1 MTYFVTNSKY
11 LRTTSKERRTS
22 VQNVIYSNKDWLKPR
37 GLNTRPATRHS
48 KPAVKVD
55 YYG

>member
-22 VQNVIYSNKDWLKPR
+22 VQNVIYSNKDWLKLR